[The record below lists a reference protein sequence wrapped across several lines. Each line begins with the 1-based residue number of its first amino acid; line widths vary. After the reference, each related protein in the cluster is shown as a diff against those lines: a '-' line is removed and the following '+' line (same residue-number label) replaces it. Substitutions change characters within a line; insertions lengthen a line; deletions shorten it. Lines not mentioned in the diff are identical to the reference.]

1 MSLWSLCENG
11 DLEGVKVA
19 LGRGELDEVTC
30 MEKAAFVVAA
40 LRSKKNEA
48 VITLMKHLGF
58 DHAQHTNSFGSFIEG
73 MENRSILQSL
83 HSRCLPRHTV
93 GMKSGLLTE
102 EGPGLLGKWEIMHAI
117 DNFARL
123 GIFFTLE
130 CIDNT
135 FHLFT
140 VSKLMMRGN
149 LGKVFLKAEAKF
161 AALQLEEAHL
171 KEKEIKKGQL
181 KEIEAIEERQLKEKE
196 ATEKRQL
203 RRAKKKRNK
212 EKKLEAFKNTAGAA
226 AVESEMDEASG
237 EKVKVKASL
246 RSKISEL
253 EMEEERGKLAVASV
267 VEEEKK
273 SSLARESRLM
283 IVQEEKDQLEVELG
297 AIEAAMA
304 SLMERKRNIVKRQE
318 EAEKKAEEL
327 EEMRKD
333 SEKSTAAKIKNW
345 TDKIENVQEELNSVH
360 QELQWV
366 EGRGDV
372 NSDLKKFM
380 ERQIDELREELEC
393 PVCLEV
399 TTKAPI
405 YKCSDDHIV
414 CRYGFALFAIKCRD
428 L

>member
-19 LGRGELDEVTC
+19 LGRGELDEVNC

-123 GIFFTLE
+123 GIFFTSLE
-130 CIDNT
+130 CIDTT

-149 LGKVFLKAEAKF
+149 YDKVFFKAEAKF

-405 YKCSDDHIV
+405 YKIIQ
-414 CRYGFALFAIKCRD
+414 IKVEQDGCFVF
-428 L
+428 LLN

>member
-30 MEKAAFVVAA
+30 MEKAAYVVAA
-40 LRSKKNEA
+40 LRSKKNET

-135 FHLFT
+135 FNLFT
-140 VSKLMMRGN
+140 ASKLM
-149 LGKVFLKAEAKF
+149 F

-253 EMEEERGKLAVASV
+253 EMEEERGKLAIASV